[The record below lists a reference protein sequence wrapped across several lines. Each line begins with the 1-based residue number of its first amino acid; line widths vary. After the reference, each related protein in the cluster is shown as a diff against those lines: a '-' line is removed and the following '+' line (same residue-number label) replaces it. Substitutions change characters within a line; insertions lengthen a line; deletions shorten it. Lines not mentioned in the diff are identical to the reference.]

1 MKKILSIVI
10 AAAMLLA
17 ISVPAFAAT
26 ATIDQSTSGGVGNSS
41 VVTDRSGISGTFTV
55 YYPAETTIYWGTES
69 TEIGYTVSSTLV
81 SGNNLRVT
89 VAQDNANLH
98 TGGGRLLPYTIA
110 GDTNITTGH
119 ETVANSAYS
128 VNVNITKENWGSVSI
143 DEYEDTLTFTA
154 SVEAI
159 A

>member
-10 AAAMLLA
+10 AAVMLLA

-26 ATIDQSTSGGVGNSS
+26 ATIDQATSGGVGNSS
-41 VVTDRSGISGTFTV
+41 VVTDRSGISDTFTV
-55 YYPAETTIYWGTES
+55 SYPAETTIYWGTES

-119 ETVANSAYS
+119 ETVTNSAYS

>member
-17 ISVPAFAAT
+17 ISVPAFAAE
-26 ATIDQSTSGGVGNSS
+26 INQSLPELLADSRSY
-41 VVTDRSGISGTFTV
+41 DRSGISGTFTV
-55 YYPAETTIYWGTES
+55 SYPAETTIYWGTES

-119 ETVANSAYS
+119 ETLS
-128 VNVNITKENWGSVSI
+128 
-143 DEYEDTLTFTA
+143 TA
-154 SVEAI
+154 HI
-159 A
+159 R

>member
-1 MKKILSIVI
+1 M
-10 AAAMLLA
+10 
-17 ISVPAFAAT
+17 
-26 ATIDQSTSGGVGNSS
+26 
-41 VVTDRSGISGTFTV
+41 
-55 YYPAETTIYWGTES
+55 
-69 TEIGYTVSSTLV
+69 

-89 VAQDNANLH
+89 VAQDSANLH

-119 ETVANSAYS
+119 ETVTDSAYS

>member
-17 ISVPAFAAT
+17 ISVPAFAAE
-26 ATIDQSTSGGVGNSS
+26 INQSTSGGVGNSS
-41 VVTDRSGISGTFTV
+41 VVTYRSGISGTFTV
-55 YYPAETTIYWGTES
+55 SYPAETTIYWGTES

-119 ETVANSAYS
+119 ETVTNSAYS

>member
-17 ISVPAFAAT
+17 ISVPAFAAE
-26 ATIDQSTSGGVGNSS
+26 INQSTSGGVGNST
-41 VVTDRSGISGTFTV
+41 VVNDRSGISGTFTV
-55 YYPAETTIYWGTES
+55 SYTAETTIYWGTES

-119 ETVANSAYS
+119 ETVTNSAYS
-128 VNVNITKENWGSVSI
+128 VNVNITKENWESVSI

>member
-55 YYPAETTIYWGTES
+55 SYPTES

-119 ETVANSAYS
+119 ETVTNSAYS

>member
-17 ISVPAFAAT
+17 ISVPAFAAE
-26 ATIDQSTSGGVGNSS
+26 INQSTSSGVGNSS

-55 YYPAETTIYWGTES
+55 SYPAETTIYWGTES

-119 ETVANSAYS
+119 ETVTNSAYS
-128 VNVNITKENWGSVSI
+128 VNVNITKENWESVSI

>member
-17 ISVPAFAAT
+17 ISVPAFAAE
-26 ATIDQSTSGGVGNSS
+26 INQSTSGGVGNSS
-41 VVTDRSGISGTFTV
+41 VVIDRSGISGTFTV
-55 YYPAETTIYWGTES
+55 SYPAETTIYWGTES

-119 ETVANSAYS
+119 ETVTNSAYS
-128 VNVNITKENWGSVSI
+128 VNVNITKENWESVSI

>member
-1 MKKILSIVI
+1 MKKNSFNSHCSCDALGYIGSRFCCNCDNR
-10 AAAMLLA
+10 
-17 ISVPAFAAT
+17 SVYFRWRR
-26 ATIDQSTSGGVGNSS
+26 NSS

-55 YYPAETTIYWGTES
+55 SYPAETTIYWGTES

-98 TGGGRLLPYTIA
+98 TGGGRLLPYTIT

-119 ETVANSAYS
+119 ETVTNSAYS

>member
-55 YYPAETTIYWGTES
+55 SYPAETTI
-69 TEIGYTVSSTLV
+69 IGAPKVPKSVTLY
-81 SGNNLRVT
+81 RV
-89 VAQDNANLH
+89 
-98 TGGGRLLPYTIA
+98 RL
-110 GDTNITTGH
+110 
-119 ETVANSAYS
+119 
-128 VNVNITKENWGSVSI
+128 
-143 DEYEDTLTFTA
+143 
-154 SVEAI
+154 
-159 A
+159 

>member
-41 VVTDRSGISGTFTV
+41 VVTDRSGTFTV
-55 YYPAETTIYWGTES
+55 SYPAETTIYWGTES

>member
-17 ISVPAFAAT
+17 ISVPAFAAE
-26 ATIDQSTSGGVGNSS
+26 INQSTSGGVGNAS

-55 YYPAETTIYWGTES
+55 SYPAETTIYWGTES

-98 TGGGRLLPYTIA
+98 TGGGRLLPYTIT

-119 ETVANSAYS
+119 ETVTNSAYS

>member
-17 ISVPAFAAT
+17 ISVPAFAAE
-26 ATIDQSTSGGVGNSS
+26 INQSTSGGVGNSS

-55 YYPAETTIYWGTES
+55 SYPAETTIYWGTES

-110 GDTNITTGH
+110 GDTNITRQ
-119 ETVANSAYS
+119 
-128 VNVNITKENWGSVSI
+128 
-143 DEYEDTLTFTA
+143 LPTA
-154 SVEAI
+154 HI
-159 A
+159 R

>member
-17 ISVPAFAAT
+17 ISVPAFAAE
-26 ATIDQSTSGGVGNSS
+26 INQSTSGGVGNSS
-41 VVTDRSGISGTFTV
+41 VVTDRISGTFTFS
-55 YYPAETTIYWGTES
+55 YPAETTIYWGTES

-119 ETVANSAYS
+119 ETVTNSAYS
-128 VNVNITKENWGSVSI
+128 VNVNITKENWESVSI

>member
-17 ISVPAFAAT
+17 ISVPAFAAE
-26 ATIDQSTSGGVGNSS
+26 INQSTSGVVGNSS

-55 YYPAETTIYWGTES
+55 SYPAETTIYWGTES

-119 ETVANSAYS
+119 ETVTNSAYS
-128 VNVNITKENWGSVSI
+128 VNVNITKENWESVSI

>member
-17 ISVPAFAAT
+17 ISVPAFAAE
-26 ATIDQSTSGGVGNSS
+26 INQSTSGGVGNSS
-41 VVTDRSGISGTFTV
+41 VVTDRSGIRGTFTV
-55 YYPAETTIYWGTES
+55 SYPAETTIYWGTES

-119 ETVANSAYS
+119 ETVTNSAYS
-128 VNVNITKENWGSVSI
+128 VNVNITKENWESVSI

>member
-17 ISVPAFAAT
+17 ISVPAFAAE
-26 ATIDQSTSGGVGNSS
+26 INQSTSGGVGNSS
-41 VVTDRSGISGTFTV
+41 VVTDRSGISGTL
-55 YYPAETTIYWGTES
+55 TES

-119 ETVANSAYS
+119 ETVTNSAYS
-128 VNVNITKENWGSVSI
+128 VNVNITKENWESVSI

>member
-26 ATIDQSTSGGVGNSS
+26 ATIDQSTSG
-41 VVTDRSGISGTFTV
+41 ISGTFTV
-55 YYPAETTIYWGTES
+55 SYPAETTIYWGTES

-89 VAQDNANLH
+89 VAQDSANLH

-119 ETVANSAYS
+119 ETVTNSAYS

>member
-17 ISVPAFAAT
+17 ISVPAFAAE
-26 ATIDQSTSGGVGNSS
+26 INQSTSDSVGNSS

-55 YYPAETTIYWGTES
+55 SYPAETTIYWGTES

-119 ETVANSAYS
+119 ETVTNSAYS

>member
-10 AAAMLLA
+10 VAAMLLA
-17 ISVPAFAAT
+17 ISVPAFAAE
-26 ATIDQSTSGGVGNSS
+26 INQSTSGGGGNCS

-55 YYPAETTIYWGTES
+55 SYPSETTIYWGTES

-119 ETVANSAYS
+119 ETVTNSAYS
-128 VNVNITKENWGSVSI
+128 VNVNITKENWESVSI

>member
-1 MKKILSIVI
+1 MGHRKYRNRLHC
-10 AAAMLLA
+10 
-17 ISVPAFAAT
+17 
-26 ATIDQSTSGGVGNSS
+26 
-41 VVTDRSGISGTFTV
+41 
-55 YYPAETTIYWGTES
+55 
-69 TEIGYTVSSTLV
+69 
-81 SGNNLRVT
+81 VT

-119 ETVANSAYS
+119 ETVTNSAYS
-128 VNVNITKENWGSVSI
+128 VNVNITKENWESVSI

>member
-17 ISVPAFAAT
+17 ISVPAFAAE
-26 ATIDQSTSGGVGNSS
+26 INQSTSGGVGNSS
-41 VVTDRSGISGTFTV
+41 VVTDRSGISGAFTV
-55 YYPAETTIYWGTES
+55 SYPAETTIYWGTES

-89 VAQDNANLH
+89 VAQDSANLH
-98 TGGGRLLPYTIA
+98 TGGGRLLPYTIT

-119 ETVANSAYS
+119 ETVTNSAYS

-154 SVEAI
+154 SVEAL

>member
-55 YYPAETTIYWGTES
+55 SYPAETTIYWGTES
-69 TEIGYTVSSTLV
+69 TEIGYTVSS
-81 SGNNLRVT
+81 
-89 VAQDNANLH
+89 
-98 TGGGRLLPYTIA
+98 PYTIA

-119 ETVANSAYS
+119 ETVTNSAYS